1 MLKREQHMTSK
12 AYHVRI
18 VLGVFEKGIDLVDVI
33 RSVEIDLLIANFV
46 TAVSTTF
53 SAHPDELE

>member
-1 MLKREQHMTSK
+1 MTSK